1 MKGESKMLAH
11 QQRSALLIAIPC
23 LLLSL
28 GYAQTAPT
36 MSADELARA
45 VVNNELK
52 ISDANQSRWTYLA
65 EKDEAGKKQTKR
77 VIETAYGSLERVIAV
92 DGTPL
97 TPERQREE
105 TDRVA
110 RLAKNPGELKKL
122 ELSKRK
128 DADQCRAFFKMIPE
142 TFIFAYGGQSGELV
156 RLTFK
161 PNPNYEPPTRE
172 GRVLHHM
179 SGEMWVHPRQLRLG
193 AMYGTLLDDVKF
205 GGGILGHLN
214 KGGQFVVKRAEIAA
228 GRWEMTE
235 LLVNMTGKA
244 LCFKSIAVQQKEER
258 TDFQQVPDGST
269 LADAAVLLN
278 HPTFVA
284 SNSQGMLKA
293 SR

>member
-1 MKGESKMLAH
+1 MAC
-11 QQRSALLIAIPC
+11 QQRYGFLIAILC
-23 LLLSL
+23 LLLSF
-28 GYAQTAPT
+28 GHAQSAPT

-52 ISDANQSRWTYLA
+52 ISDASQSRWTYVA
-65 EKDEAGKKQTKR
+65 EKEEAGKKQTKR

-92 DGTPL
+92 NGTPL
-97 TPERQREE
+97 TPQQQQGE

-122 ELSKRK
+122 EQAKRK

-142 TFIFAYGGQSGELV
+142 TFTFAYGGQSGELV

-161 PNPNYEPPTRE
+161 PNPHYEPPTRE

-179 SGEMWVHPRQLRLG
+179 AGELWVHPQQLRLG

-214 KGGQFVVKRAEIAA
+214 KGGQFVVKRAEIAG

-258 TDFQQVPDGST
+258 SDFQQVPDETT
-269 LADAAVLLN
+269 LADAAILLN
-278 HPTFVA
+278 RPTFIA
-284 SNSQGMLKA
+284 SNNQKMLKA